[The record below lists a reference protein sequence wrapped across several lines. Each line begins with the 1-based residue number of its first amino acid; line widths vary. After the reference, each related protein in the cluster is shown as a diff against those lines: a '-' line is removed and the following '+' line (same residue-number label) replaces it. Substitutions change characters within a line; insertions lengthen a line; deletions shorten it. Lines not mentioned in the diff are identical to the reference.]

1 MSEISNGHA
10 NGFGSSD
17 DEGGSSSEGEE
28 EEDQDRDGL
37 FSTRVNGGR
46 DVDEDDADDDDHDEA
61 DETEEVDVDGDDD
74 PNDDDDDDDDSDS
87 APEDISFKTGESV
100 FREKSQLQQL
110 QIEKSQTAAKEK
122 RRRRD
127 ELLKEQKASK
137 LKKLKASKLS
147 ADFLNSLD
155 TSAKSASAVADSEF
169 PPDSAPVSDVCDASE
184 SSSAEAK
191 KRRLIPLPDVEGIE
205 FEVVVGRSDA
215 DQEIVKKSKSIRKE
229 ARSAEISP
237 TVDGQAKTIAK
248 NEEELSQKTT
258 VVKMR
263 MGCFIQERRDE
274 RTITAGNWQQQHHK
288 QQQQQFQSS
297 PSADLRRFP
306 PYVWAVGGGASDFR
320 AVHLVF

>member
-61 DETEEVDVDGDDD
+61 DETEEVDVDGDED
-74 PNDDDDDDDDSDS
+74 PNDDDDDDDSDS

-215 DQEIVKKSKSIRKE
+215 DQEIVKKVNRYVKKHVQPKSVPRLTAKRK
-229 ARSAEISP
+229 
-237 TVDGQAKTIAK
+237 Q
-248 NEEELSQKTT
+248 SQKM
-258 VVKMR
+258 KR
-263 MGCFIQERRDE
+263 SFLKKRR
-274 RTITAGNWQQQHHK
+274 W
-288 QQQQQFQSS
+288 
-297 PSADLRRFP
+297 
-306 PYVWAVGGGASDFR
+306 
-320 AVHLVF
+320 